1 VFGVRNGGEEEK
13 QEGDQAVAAG
23 HGGRLMSAG
32 AGGTRE
38 VWEVKKLDALVIS
51 GFRHG
56 LSCQSEFESQNFSN
70 HEHTC
75 NHC

>member
-1 VFGVRNGGEEEK
+1 
-13 QEGDQAVAAG
+13 
-23 HGGRLMSAG
+23 MSAG
-32 AGGTRE
+32 AGGKRE
-38 VWEVKKLDALVIS
+38 VRVVTERDGVVIF

-56 LSCQSEFESQNFSN
+56 LSCHSDFESQNFSN